1 MTGYIGGIILVA
13 LGIAMIFLG
22 KPRGG
27 VTPSFLLS
35 WPVGIAYIMT
45 SMALLVFGIAW
56 MIVGSG

>member
-1 MTGYIGGIILVA
+1 MTAYVGGILVVA
-13 LGIAMIFLG
+13 LGIAMIFFG

-27 VTPSFLLS
+27 VTPSFLRS

-45 SMALLVFGIAW
+45 AMTFLVFGIAW